1 MGAFTYEMPT
11 EEEMAAQ
18 GSYLKTPGRYLLH
31 ITDMDEQPATKEGKA
46 ISGFKADASVVGSD
60 HAGKKV
66 DILIRSPNSSHKDGG
81 KFGRRV
87 QASFFIAAGL
97 ITHEQ
102 LGKSVTIELQD
113 ATNRMVVADLDFE
126 KNEDGT
132 LKKYL
137 GLSYANIWHI
147 DDPHVADFMKA
158 HQKDIAVL
166 PKEHR
171 RDPASF
177 KTASTN
183 GNGSTP
189 APQSQPAADD
199 DLGDL

>member
-31 ITDMDEQPATKEGKA
+31 LTNIDEQPTTKEGKA
-46 ISGFKADASVVGSD
+46 IDGFKAEASVVGGD
-60 HAGKKV
+60 QAGKKT
-66 DILIRSPNSSHKDGG
+66 DILIRSPNPSHKDGG

-87 QASFFIAAGL
+87 QASFLIAAGL
-97 ITHEQ
+97 VTNDQ
-102 LGKSVTIELQD
+102 LGKAVTVELQD
-113 ATNRMVVADLDFE
+113 AINRMVVADLDF
-126 KNEDGT
+126 GT
-132 LKKYL
+132 DEAGKPKKYL
-137 GLSYANIWHI
+137 ELSYSNIWHI
-147 DDPHVADFMKA
+147 DDPEVADFMKA
-158 HQKDIAVL
+158 HQKAISVL
-166 PKEHR
+166 PKAHR

-177 KTASTN
+177 KAASAN

-189 APQSQPAADD
+189 PPQSQSAADD